1 MLAAESR
8 NVILGITDF
17 SEPSSL
23 IEFRDRRI
31 GYAREP
37 TLTDDVYRCNITE
50 FRDRGIGY
58 ERQPSLPFYVYK
70 NTTYTS
76 VGLVPKVTALA
87 VIPPAPEVVPL
98 WCNPF
103 FVSFVVMA
111 TMVTVAVLAVNWDSG
126 DQTDD
131 DKEDENKMSS
141 DLRICLMKSR
151 SGKLLDYLQG
161 TKAKSSEQEQGAP
174 SAKFHPLASCAENDL
189 CSKQTQDLDKRV
201 KFEEKEVQALVPPR
215 ARCESRSP
223 PVMGTKSIA
232 KMASVSYEDASPIKH
247 AVILSNAL
255 SAWRSIPIVL
265 DALFP
270 GTVAPN
276 RCRSTSAASITSDL
290 TILTAP
296 QSGSSRILLPAG
308 QQEPLLPRVNEE
320 ETLTVSKQLAAKSL
334 ASVKGPEPT
343 QPMGKERQF
352 KPEYTMGL
360 LAVLARVV
368 SRVNRLTSS
377 NSSTIDGNRLLPMKA
392 AALGFAEFGIALS
405 PVLMFN
411 IRRKDH
417 DENSLDT
424 ALHESTLQMSKTV
437 SAAMSTAHVNI
448 SANSRTAT
456 VASFK
461 NVETELQQKDASSD
475 NCNKSISSSRDIG
488 GHMLRT
494 VSRPLSAPM
503 PRRSTS
509 ISDLARDLPTPRQAA
524 HSVSLPDLTM
534 VQTPARFSDDEQAK
548 PSKLRLDAPKPQSA
562 LVTSTKTKAVEP
574 QSVMASKPSSAS
586 ASPSNTYRTQ
596 NTDQVKSGSS
606 IHAPTSNKDRIK
618 AISSSATFP
627 KTTERF
633 ASKPEV
639 KDACATESPS
649 LLTAYEI
656 QEKINSLSIH
666 AKESR
671 TQKRR
676 RRREKAK
683 LYASLRALSNDTTP
697 ANGSKAD
704 NTQASVTEI
713 DEDVTTTVAS
723 FKNVKTKLQQK
734 DASSGNDNESV
745 NSIRDIIGH
754 MLKIVSRPSSA
765 PIPRRFTSISDLAR
779 DLPTPRQA
787 AHSVSL
793 PDLTMVQTPARFS
806 NGEQAKPSKLRLDA
820 PKPQSALVTSTK
832 TKAVEPQSVM
842 ASKPSASASPSNT
855 YRTQNTDQVKSGSSI
870 HAPTSNEDRIKAV
883 SSSAMAPKTSERFT
897 TKPGSSIDAPTGEK
911 DRIKAVSSSVTASKT
926 SEHFTTKPGSSIDA
940 PTGEKDRIK
949 AVSSSVT
956 ASKTSEHFATKPGS
970 SIDAPTGN
978 KHIIKAVSSS
988 ATAPKTSERFATKP
1002 GSSIDAPTGNKD
1014 RIKAVSSSAT
1024 APKTS
1029 ERFATKPGSS
1039 IDAPTGKKDRIKA
1052 VSSSATTS
1060 KPLGALL
1067 RREKND
1073 RLKLYMSTLN
1083 KRGILYSK
1091 YARWAYERIYYEQVG
1106 KHYFGSR
1113 PKDEYIMDKD
1123 IYRLLEG
1130 KFWLVKGAN
1139 TENQISVKPN
1149 CAKGD
1154 EHAPIN
1160 TCKYKYHMR
1169 VDGKVLERYPDRMAP
1184 VSDSDSALRY
1194 FAEEDARHTCTR
1206 YLDSLNKDLT
1216 TYWKTELISVADLW
1230 AKVPYLLP

>member
-1 MLAAESR
+1 
-8 NVILGITDF
+8 
-17 SEPSSL
+17 
-23 IEFRDRRI
+23 
-31 GYAREP
+31 
-37 TLTDDVYRCNITE
+37 
-50 FRDRGIGY
+50 
-58 ERQPSLPFYVYK
+58 
-70 NTTYTS
+70 
-76 VGLVPKVTALA
+76 
-87 VIPPAPEVVPL
+87 
-98 WCNPF
+98 
-103 FVSFVVMA
+103 MA

-141 DLRICLMKSR
+141 DLRICLMK
-151 SGKLLDYLQG
+151 
-161 TKAKSSEQEQGAP
+161 EQGAP
-174 SAKFHPLASCAENDL
+174 SATFHPLASCAENDL

-201 KFEEKEVQALVPPR
+201 KLEEKEVQALVPPR

-296 QSGSSRILLPAG
+296 PSGSSRILLPAG

-320 ETLTVSKQLAAKSL
+320 EALTVSKQLAAKSL

-360 LAVLARVV
+360 LAVLARVK

-377 NSSTIDGNRLLPMKA
+377 NSSTIDGNRLLPMKT
-392 AALGFAEFGIALS
+392 AALGFAEFGTALS

-417 DENSLDT
+417 DENS

-448 SANSRTAT
+448 LANSRTAT

-475 NCNKSISSSRDIG
+475 NYNKSISSSRDIG

-562 LVTSTKTKAVEP
+562 LVTSTKTKAIEP
-574 QSVMASKPSSAS
+574 QSVMVSKPSSAS

-606 IHAPTSNKDRIK
+606 IHAPTSNEDIIK
-618 AISSSATFP
+618 AMSSSATSP

-639 KDACATESPS
+639 KDACETESPS
-649 LLTAYEI
+649 LLTAYDI
-656 QEKINSLSIH
+656 QEKINSLSMH
-666 AKESR
+666 AKETR

-697 ANGSKAD
+697 ANDSKAD

-713 DEDVTTTVAS
+713 DEDVTTTVAF

-745 NSIRDIIGH
+745 NSSRDIGGH
-754 MLKIVSRPSSA
+754 MLRIVSRPSSA
-765 PIPRRFTSISDLAR
+765 PIPRRSTSISDLAR

-806 NGEQAKPSKLRLDA
+806 NGEQAKSSKLRLDA

-842 ASKPSASASPSNT
+842 ASKPSSASASPSNT
-855 YRTQNTDQVKSGSSI
+855 YRTQNTDQVRSGSSI
-870 HAPTSNEDRIKAV
+870 HAPTSNKDRIKAV

-897 TKPGSSIDAPTGEK
+897 TKPGSSIDAPTGNK
-911 DRIKAVSSSVTASKT
+911 
-926 SEHFTTKPGSSIDA
+926 H
-940 PTGEKDRIK
+940 RIK

-978 KHIIKAVSSS
+978 KH
-988 ATAPKTSERFATKP
+988 
-1002 GSSIDAPTGNKD
+1002 
-1014 RIKAVSSSAT
+1014 RIKAVSSPSGLSLHALPRNIDRTSSSKSISSKRSSDSGPSAYT
-1024 APKTS
+1024 LRVIRENLRTSSLSVTPPERSLQTPVPPKPTEAQKRKARRVKLEMYLS
-1029 ERFATKPGSS
+1029 MSLNTQGVHRRGSS
-1039 IDAPTGKKDRIKA
+1039 NTPSAAKRPIKMTEDAFPTTGTSGGRQKATVIDRADASKCPTG
-1052 VSSSATTS
+1052 
-1060 KPLGALL
+1060 
-1067 RREKND
+1067 
-1073 RLKLYMSTLN
+1073 
-1083 KRGILYSK
+1083 
-1091 YARWAYERIYYEQVG
+1091 
-1106 KHYFGSR
+1106 
-1113 PKDEYIMDKD
+1113 
-1123 IYRLLEG
+1123 
-1130 KFWLVKGAN
+1130 
-1139 TENQISVKPN
+1139 
-1149 CAKGD
+1149 
-1154 EHAPIN
+1154 
-1160 TCKYKYHMR
+1160 
-1169 VDGKVLERYPDRMAP
+1169 
-1184 VSDSDSALRY
+1184 
-1194 FAEEDARHTCTR
+1194 
-1206 YLDSLNKDLT
+1206 
-1216 TYWKTELISVADLW
+1216 
-1230 AKVPYLLP
+1230 

>member
-1 MLAAESR
+1 M
-8 NVILGITDF
+8 
-17 SEPSSL
+17 
-23 IEFRDRRI
+23 
-31 GYAREP
+31 
-37 TLTDDVYRCNITE
+37 
-50 FRDRGIGY
+50 
-58 ERQPSLPFYVYK
+58 
-70 NTTYTS
+70 
-76 VGLVPKVTALA
+76 
-87 VIPPAPEVVPL
+87 
-98 WCNPF
+98 
-103 FVSFVVMA
+103 
-111 TMVTVAVLAVNWDSG
+111 
-126 DQTDD
+126 
-131 DKEDENKMSS
+131 
-141 DLRICLMKSR
+141 
-151 SGKLLDYLQG
+151 
-161 TKAKSSEQEQGAP
+161 
-174 SAKFHPLASCAENDL
+174 

-201 KFEEKEVQALVPPR
+201 KLEEKEVQALVSPR

-320 ETLTVSKQLAAKSL
+320 EALTVSKQLAAKSL

-377 NSSTIDGNRLLPMKA
+377 NSSTIDGNRLLPMKTA
-392 AALGFAEFGIALS
+392 APSFAEFGIALS

-475 NCNKSISSSRDIG
+475 NYNKSISSSRDIG

-524 HSVSLPDLTM
+524 HSVSLPTPARFSDDEQAKPAKLRLDAPKPQSALVTSTKTKAVEPQSVMASKPSSASASPSNTYRTQNTDQVKSGSSIHAPTSNEDIIKAMSSSATSPKTTERFASKPEVKDACETESPSLLTAYDIQEKINSLSIHAKETRTQKRRRRREKAKLYASLRALSNETTPANDSKADNTQASVTEIDEDVTTTVASFKNVKTKLQQKDASSGNDNKSVNSSRDIIGHMLRIVSHPSSAPMPRRSTSISDLARDLATPRQAAHSVSLPDLTM
-534 VQTPARFSDDEQAK
+534 VQTPARFSNGEQAK

-618 AISSSATFP
+618 A
-627 KTTERF
+627 
-633 ASKPEV
+633 
-639 KDACATESPS
+639 
-649 LLTAYEI
+649 
-656 QEKINSLSIH
+656 
-666 AKESR
+666 
-671 TQKRR
+671 
-676 RRREKAK
+676 
-683 LYASLRALSNDTTP
+683 
-697 ANGSKAD
+697 
-704 NTQASVTEI
+704 
-713 DEDVTTTVAS
+713 
-723 FKNVKTKLQQK
+723 
-734 DASSGNDNESV
+734 
-745 NSIRDIIGH
+745 
-754 MLKIVSRPSSA
+754 
-765 PIPRRFTSISDLAR
+765 
-779 DLPTPRQA
+779 
-787 AHSVSL
+787 
-793 PDLTMVQTPARFS
+793 
-806 NGEQAKPSKLRLDA
+806 
-820 PKPQSALVTSTK
+820 
-832 TKAVEPQSVM
+832 
-842 ASKPSASASPSNT
+842 
-855 YRTQNTDQVKSGSSI
+855 
-870 HAPTSNEDRIKAV
+870 V

-897 TKPGSSIDAPTGEK
+897 TKPGSSIDAPTGN
-911 DRIKAVSSSVTASKT
+911 
-926 SEHFTTKPGSSIDA
+926 
-940 PTGEKDRIK
+940 KDRIK

-970 SIDAPTGN
+970 SIDAPTG
-978 KHIIKAVSSS
+978 KKDRIKAVSSS
-988 ATAPKTSERFATKP
+988 VTASKTSERFATKP
-1002 GSSIDAPTGNKD
+1002 GSSIDAPTGNKH
-1014 RIKAVSSSAT
+1014 RIKAVSSSVT

-1029 ERFATKPGSS
+1029 ERFATKPGSY
-1039 IDAPTGKKDRIKA
+1039 IDAPTGNKGRIKA

-1060 KPLGALL
+1060 KTTGRLAPSGLSLHALP
-1067 RREKND
+1067 RNID
-1073 RLKLYMSTLN
+1073 RTSSSKSISS
-1083 KRGILYSK
+1083 KRS
-1091 YARWAYERIYYEQVG
+1091 
-1106 KHYFGSR
+1106 
-1113 PKDEYIMDKD
+1113 
-1123 IYRLLEG
+1123 
-1130 KFWLVKGAN
+1130 
-1139 TENQISVKPN
+1139 
-1149 CAKGD
+1149 
-1154 EHAPIN
+1154 
-1160 TCKYKYHMR
+1160 
-1169 VDGKVLERYPDRMAP
+1169 
-1184 VSDSDSALRY
+1184 SDSGPSAYTLRVIRENLRTSSLSVTPPERSLQTPVPPKPTEAQKRKARRVKLEMY
-1194 FAEEDARHTCTR
+1194 LSMSLNTQGVHRRGSSNTPSAAKRTIKMTEDAFP
-1206 YLDSLNKDLT
+1206 T
-1216 TYWKTELISVADLW
+1216 TGTSGGRQKATVIDRAD
-1230 AKVPYLLP
+1230 ASKCPTG

>member
-1 MLAAESR
+1 
-8 NVILGITDF
+8 
-17 SEPSSL
+17 
-23 IEFRDRRI
+23 
-31 GYAREP
+31 
-37 TLTDDVYRCNITE
+37 
-50 FRDRGIGY
+50 
-58 ERQPSLPFYVYK
+58 
-70 NTTYTS
+70 
-76 VGLVPKVTALA
+76 
-87 VIPPAPEVVPL
+87 
-98 WCNPF
+98 
-103 FVSFVVMA
+103 
-111 TMVTVAVLAVNWDSG
+111 
-126 DQTDD
+126 
-131 DKEDENKMSS
+131 MSS
-141 DLRICLMKSR
+141 DFRICLMK
-151 SGKLLDYLQG
+151 
-161 TKAKSSEQEQGAP
+161 EQGAP
-174 SAKFHPLASCAENDL
+174 SATFHPLASCAENDL

-201 KFEEKEVQALVPPR
+201 KLEEKEVQALVPPR

-270 GTVAPN
+270 GTVALN

-320 ETLTVSKQLAAKSL
+320 EALTVSKQLAAKSL
-334 ASVKGPEPT
+334 ALVKGTEPT

-377 NSSTIDGNRLLPMKA
+377 NSSTIDGNRLLPMKT
-392 AALGFAEFGIALS
+392 AALSFAEFGIALS

-424 ALHESTLQMSKTV
+424 ALHESTLQISKTV

-475 NCNKSISSSRDIG
+475 NYNKSISSSRDIG

-606 IHAPTSNKDRIK
+606 IHAPTSNEDIIK
-618 AISSSATFP
+618 AMSSSATSP

-639 KDACATESPS
+639 KDACETENPS
-649 LLTAYEI
+649 LLTAYDI

-666 AKESR
+666 AKETR

-683 LYASLRALSNDTTP
+683 LYASLRALSNETTP
-697 ANGSKAD
+697 ANDSKAD

-713 DEDVTTTVAS
+713 DKDVTTTVAS

-734 DASSGNDNESV
+734 DASSGNDNKSV
-745 NSIRDIIGH
+745 NSSRDIIGH
-754 MLKIVSRPSSA
+754 MLRIVSHPSSA
-765 PIPRRFTSISDLAR
+765 PMPRRSTSISDLAR
-779 DLPTPRQA
+779 DLATPKQA

-793 PDLTMVQTPARFS
+793 RDLTMVQTPARFS

-842 ASKPSASASPSNT
+842 ASKPSSASASPSNT

-870 HAPTSNEDRIKAV
+870 HAPTGN
-883 SSSAMAPKTSERFT
+883 
-897 TKPGSSIDAPTGEK
+897 K
-911 DRIKAVSSSVTASKT
+911 DRIKAVSSSVTAS
-926 SEHFTTKPGSSIDA
+926 
-940 PTGEKDRIK
+940 
-949 AVSSSVT
+949 
-956 ASKTSEHFATKPGS
+956 
-970 SIDAPTGN
+970 
-978 KHIIKAVSSS
+978 
-988 ATAPKTSERFATKP
+988 KTSERFATKP

-1014 RIKAVSSSAT
+1014 RIKAVSPSVT

-1060 KPLGALL
+1060 KTTGRLAPSGLSLHALP
-1067 RREKND
+1067 RNID
-1073 RLKLYMSTLN
+1073 RTSSSKSISS
-1083 KRGILYSK
+1083 KRS
-1091 YARWAYERIYYEQVG
+1091 
-1106 KHYFGSR
+1106 
-1113 PKDEYIMDKD
+1113 
-1123 IYRLLEG
+1123 
-1130 KFWLVKGAN
+1130 
-1139 TENQISVKPN
+1139 
-1149 CAKGD
+1149 
-1154 EHAPIN
+1154 
-1160 TCKYKYHMR
+1160 
-1169 VDGKVLERYPDRMAP
+1169 
-1184 VSDSDSALRY
+1184 SDSGPSAYTLRVVRENLRTSSLSVTPPERSLQTPVPPKPTEAQKRKARRVKLEMY
-1194 FAEEDARHTCTR
+1194 LSMSLNTQGVRRRGSSNTPSTAKRPIKMTEDAFP
-1206 YLDSLNKDLT
+1206 T
-1216 TYWKTELISVADLW
+1216 TGTSGGRQKATVIDRAD
-1230 AKVPYLLP
+1230 ASKCPTG

>member
-1 MLAAESR
+1 
-8 NVILGITDF
+8 
-17 SEPSSL
+17 
-23 IEFRDRRI
+23 
-31 GYAREP
+31 
-37 TLTDDVYRCNITE
+37 
-50 FRDRGIGY
+50 
-58 ERQPSLPFYVYK
+58 
-70 NTTYTS
+70 
-76 VGLVPKVTALA
+76 
-87 VIPPAPEVVPL
+87 
-98 WCNPF
+98 
-103 FVSFVVMA
+103 MA

-141 DLRICLMKSR
+141 DLRICLMK
-151 SGKLLDYLQG
+151 
-161 TKAKSSEQEQGAP
+161 EQGAP
-174 SAKFHPLASCAENDL
+174 SATFHPLASCAENDL

-201 KFEEKEVQALVPPR
+201 KLEEKEVQALVPPR

-232 KMASVSYEDASPIKH
+232 KMASGSYEDASPIKH

-296 QSGSSRILLPAG
+296 PSGSSRILLPAG

-320 ETLTVSKQLAAKSL
+320 EALTVSKQLAAKSL

-360 LAVLARVV
+360 LAVLARVK

-377 NSSTIDGNRLLPMKA
+377 NSSTIDGNRLLPMKT
-392 AALGFAEFGIALS
+392 AALGFAEFGTALS
-405 PVLMFN
+405 PVLLFN

-448 SANSRTAT
+448 LANSRTAT

-475 NCNKSISSSRDIG
+475 NYNKSISSSRDIG

-534 VQTPARFSDDEQAK
+534 VQTPARFSNDEQAKPSKLRLDAPKPQSALVTSTKTKAVEPQSVMASKPSSASASPSNTYRTQNTDQVKSGSSIHAPTSNEDIIKAMSSSATSPKTTERFASKPEVKDACATESPSLLTAYDIQEKINSLSIHAKETRTQKRRRRREKAKLYASLRALSNDTTPHDSKADKTQASVTEIDEDVTTTVASFKNVKTKLQQKDASSGNDNESVNSIRDIIGHMLRIVSHPSSAPMPRRSTSISDLARDLPTPKQAAQSVSLPDLTMVQTPARFSNGEQAK

-618 AISSSATFP
+618 A
-627 KTTERF
+627 
-633 ASKPEV
+633 
-639 KDACATESPS
+639 
-649 LLTAYEI
+649 
-656 QEKINSLSIH
+656 
-666 AKESR
+666 
-671 TQKRR
+671 
-676 RRREKAK
+676 
-683 LYASLRALSNDTTP
+683 
-697 ANGSKAD
+697 
-704 NTQASVTEI
+704 
-713 DEDVTTTVAS
+713 
-723 FKNVKTKLQQK
+723 
-734 DASSGNDNESV
+734 
-745 NSIRDIIGH
+745 
-754 MLKIVSRPSSA
+754 
-765 PIPRRFTSISDLAR
+765 
-779 DLPTPRQA
+779 
-787 AHSVSL
+787 
-793 PDLTMVQTPARFS
+793 
-806 NGEQAKPSKLRLDA
+806 
-820 PKPQSALVTSTK
+820 
-832 TKAVEPQSVM
+832 
-842 ASKPSASASPSNT
+842 
-855 YRTQNTDQVKSGSSI
+855 
-870 HAPTSNEDRIKAV
+870 V
-883 SSSAMAPKTSERFT
+883 SSSAVAPKTSERFT
-897 TKPGSSIDAPTGEK
+897 TKPGSSIDAPTG
-911 DRIKAVSSSVTASKT
+911 T
-926 SEHFTTKPGSSIDA
+926 
-940 PTGEKDRIK
+940 KDRIK

-978 KHIIKAVSSS
+978 KH
-988 ATAPKTSERFATKP
+988 
-1002 GSSIDAPTGNKD
+1002 
-1014 RIKAVSSSAT
+1014 RIKAVSSSVT

-1052 VSSSATTS
+1052 VSSSVTASKTTGLLVPSGLSLHALPRNIDRTSSS
-1060 KPLGALL
+1060 K
-1067 RREKND
+1067 
-1073 RLKLYMSTLN
+1073 SISS
-1083 KRGILYSK
+1083 KRS
-1091 YARWAYERIYYEQVG
+1091 
-1106 KHYFGSR
+1106 
-1113 PKDEYIMDKD
+1113 
-1123 IYRLLEG
+1123 
-1130 KFWLVKGAN
+1130 
-1139 TENQISVKPN
+1139 
-1149 CAKGD
+1149 
-1154 EHAPIN
+1154 
-1160 TCKYKYHMR
+1160 
-1169 VDGKVLERYPDRMAP
+1169 
-1184 VSDSDSALRY
+1184 SDSGPSAYTLRVIRENLRTSSLLVTPPERSLQTPVPPKPTKAQKRKARRVKLEMY
-1194 FAEEDARHTCTR
+1194 LSMSLNTQGVHRRGSSNTPSAAKRPIKMTEDAFPTKGTSGGRQKATVIGR
-1206 YLDSLNKDLT
+1206 
-1216 TYWKTELISVADLW
+1216 AD
-1230 AKVPYLLP
+1230 ASKCPTG